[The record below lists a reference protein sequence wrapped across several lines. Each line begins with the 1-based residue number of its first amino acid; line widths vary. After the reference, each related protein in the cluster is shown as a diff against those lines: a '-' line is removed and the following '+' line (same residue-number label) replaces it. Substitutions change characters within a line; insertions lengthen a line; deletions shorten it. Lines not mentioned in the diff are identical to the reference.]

1 MIDYFAEI
9 DGPQSINNGKLG
21 RTLYKG
27 GGKGKKPEY
36 AAMRPANVTTGFGKA
51 IADPETGNYSYKLN
65 PRLAEMRDYFYG
77 GANDYIENQ
86 GAQQQLFGQDL
97 ANYGQG
103 KFEQATQYDL
113 PTLTGNYYN
122 QQQDIMARQR
132 AENDARLSDQMFST
146 GRMGYGQGVS
156 GGYIN
161 PQQFA
166 LQKAREE
173 QNAQLYLGAE
183 DRARSIQQGDI
194 NLGLGLYGQGQGLQ
208 TSPYATA
215 ASIFGLGTDI
225 EQLGAKSL
233 DYGMNAL
240 QFQAQ
245 QQQNQQKYNNAK
257 AAASGGKGGLGS
269 AISGGIQGF
278 ATGGWGGALG
288 GALGGATGI
297 PGLSAI
303 GGGLDLGSWTNPFSS
318 VTSAVSGFGGMGSQ
332 MDAFGSG
339 YSSLLGGNAIA
350 PNYSIGPKWI

>member
-257 AAASGGKGGLGS
+257 AAASGGKGGFMSGLGGS
-269 AISGGIQGF
+269 LLNTGLNY
-278 ATGGWGGALG
+278 ATGGLSSGFQAAMGGNPFEMMGSSLG
-288 GALGGATGI
+288 NWTS
-297 PGLSAI
+297 GLFS
-303 GGGLDLGSWTNPFSS
+303 GGGVMPA
-318 VTSAVSGFGGMGSQ
+318 TSNSFDSYYNMPR
-332 MDAFGSG
+332 
-339 YSSLLGGNAIA
+339 L
-350 PNYSIGPKWI
+350 